1 MPFRSPLSLAE
12 LRAIQ
17 DRHRGSDGKISDAD
31 VLALLLEVKRYRS
44 FVLRT
49 KQLSSEFKRPSGVLA
64 PVYDEWWE
72 TLAAEPCVAEQELMV
87 RELLEGPGKLRKGM
101 APR

>member
-1 MPFRSPLSLAE
+1 MALMARSPTQTCSPCCWRSSGTARLCCERSSC
-12 LRAIQ
+12 RA
-17 DRHRGSDGKISDAD
+17 R
-31 VLALLLEVKRYRS
+31 
-44 FVLRT
+44 
-49 KQLSSEFKRPSGVLA
+49 FKRPSGVLA

-72 TLAAEPCVAEQELMV
+72 ALAAEPCVAEQELMV